1 MTTTVTRAMLS
12 DAAARRTGLSKAD
25 TAAVGEAMFALIAE
39 ALMAGENVKL
49 TAFGTLQLRDRA
61 ERIGRNPR
69 TGTEHRIAPR
79 QTVVFTP
86 VLNCV
91 RRWASWPMNQPARSA
106 RVREKKRR

>member
-12 DAAARRTGLSKAD
+12 DAAARRTGLSRAD

-86 VLNCV
+86 SAQL
-91 RRWASWPMNQPARSA
+91 RQALGQLADESASQIRESA
-106 RVREKKRR
+106 